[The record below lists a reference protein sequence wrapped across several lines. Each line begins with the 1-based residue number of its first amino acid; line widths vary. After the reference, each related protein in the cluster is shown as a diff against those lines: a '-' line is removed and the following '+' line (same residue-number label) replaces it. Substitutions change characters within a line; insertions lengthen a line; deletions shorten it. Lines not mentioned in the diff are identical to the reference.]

1 PFSNVDGPADSTPSA
16 DYVRK
21 QTEPPRFDPDSA
33 AAKEG
38 RARAPDL
45 APKPLRPKPKA
56 EVGGIVDVDRGAD
69 GVMPPSSDSNAASRG
84 PVDDSTPRWPVNDST
99 ARWPT
104 TSAGPPEQQ
113 RPKKSLQ
120 KPAGPRWPATSSQKP
135 AGPRWPATSAQT
147 PE

>member
-1 PFSNVDGPADSTPSA
+1 MSIRGLGSCTSLRLLIFVSAAVYASGTNRARAESDEAISPFSNVGGPADSTPSA
-16 DYVRK
+16 DYVRR

-84 PVDDSTPRWPVNDST
+84 PVDDSTPRWPVT
-99 ARWPT
+99 A
-104 TSAGPPEQQ
+104 
-113 RPKKSLQ
+113 
-120 KPAGPRWPATSSQKP
+120 
-135 AGPRWPATSAQT
+135 
-147 PE
+147 